1 MEVSLVGKKALVG
14 GSSKGIGFG
23 IAKQLA
29 ESGASVCLMAR
40 DVKKMKEIVQT
51 LPSTNSQEHSY
62 LVVDFSDFNSF
73 KNIIE
78 DYLNETQIDILINNT
93 QGVPAG
99 NSLSKSI
106 DDYQKAIDVLLKC
119 VVNTSSLAIIKMKE
133 KGWGRII
140 NLTSISVKEPLNYLV
155 LSNSIRAAVV
165 TWGKSLSVDLAPFG
179 VTVNSI
185 ITGFIDTEHLAHLNE
200 QKSKNMNIPVSEIL
214 DGIKKSIPS
223 NRLGKPSEMGELATF
238 LASDKASYIT
248 GTAIPIDGG
257 FLRSI

>member
-1 MEVSLVGKKALVG
+1 MEISLVGKKALVG
-14 GSSKGIGFG
+14 GSSKGIGYG

-40 DVKKMKEIVQT
+40 DVVKMKEIVQT

-78 DYLNETQIDILINNT
+78 DYLNENQIDILINNT

-106 DDYQKAIDVLLKC
+106 DDYQKAFDVLFKC
-119 VVNTSSLAIIKMKE
+119 VVHTSSLAINKMKE

-185 ITGFIDTEHLAHLNE
+185 ITGFIDTEHLAHLND

-257 FLRSI
+257 FLRSY

>member
-14 GSSKGIGFG
+14 GSSKGIGYG

-40 DVKKMKEIVQT
+40 DLKKMQQIIESF
-51 LPSTNSQEHSY
+51 PSNKYQQHSY
-62 LVVDFSDFNSF
+62 LVVDFSDFKSF

-78 DYLNETQIDILINNT
+78 DYFNENDIDILINNT

-99 NSLSKSI
+99 DSL
-106 DDYQKAIDVLLKC
+106 LFKC
-119 VVNTSSLAIIKMKE
+119 VVHTSSIALKRMKY

-155 LSNSIRAAVV
+155 LSNTIRAAVV

-179 VTVNSI
+179 ITVNSI
-185 ITGFIDTEHLAHLNE
+185 ITGFMDTEHLAHLNE
-200 QKSKNMNIPVSEIL
+200 QKSKNLNIPVSEIL

>member
-14 GSSKGIGFG
+14 GSSKGIGYG

-78 DYLNETQIDILINNT
+78 DYLNENQIDILINNT

-106 DDYQKAIDVLLKC
+106 DDYQKAFDVLFKC
-119 VVNTSSLAIIKMKE
+119 VVHTSSLAINKMKE

-140 NLTSISVKEPLNYLV
+140 KLTSISVKEPLNYLV

-257 FLRSI
+257 FLRSY

>member
-40 DVKKMKEIVQT
+40 DVKKMQQIIESF
-51 LPSTNSQEHSY
+51 PSNKYQQHSY
-62 LVVDFSDFNSF
+62 LVVDFSDFKSF

-78 DYLNETQIDILINNT
+78 DYFNENDIDILINNT

-99 NSLSKSI
+99 DSLSKSI
-106 DDYQKAIDVLLKC
+106 DDYQIAFDVLFKC
-119 VVNTSSLAIIKMKE
+119 VVHTSSIALKRMKD

-155 LSNSIRAAVV
+155 LSNTIRAAVV

-179 VTVNSI
+179 ITVNSI

-200 QKSKNMNIPVSEIL
+200 QKSKNINIPVSEIL

>member
-1 MEVSLVGKKALVG
+1 MEISLVGKKALVG
-14 GSSKGIGFG
+14 GSSKGIGYG

-40 DVKKMKEIVQT
+40 DVVKMQEIVQT

-78 DYLNETQIDILINNT
+78 DYLNENQIDILINNT

-106 DDYQKAIDVLLKC
+106 DDYQKAFDVLFKC
-119 VVNTSSLAIIKMKE
+119 VVHTSSLAINKMKE

-257 FLRSI
+257 FLRSY

>member
-1 MEVSLVGKKALVG
+1 MEISLVGKKALVG
-14 GSSKGIGFG
+14 GSSKGIGYG
-23 IAKQLA
+23 VAKQLA

-40 DVKKMKEIVQT
+40 DVKKMKEIVQA
-51 LPSTNSQEHSY
+51 LPSNDSQEHSY
-62 LVVDFSDFNSF
+62 LVVDFSDFKSF

-78 DYLNETQIDILINNT
+78 DYLNQNHIDILINNT

-99 NSLSKSI
+99 DSLSKSI
-106 DDYQKAIDVLLKC
+106 DDYQKAFDVLFKC
-119 VVNTSSLAIIKMKE
+119 VVHTSSIALNKMKN

-179 VTVNSI
+179 ITVNSI

-214 DGIKKSIPS
+214 NGIKKSIPS
-223 NRLGKPSEMGELATF
+223 NRLGKPSEMGELAAF
-238 LASDKASYIT
+238 LSSDKASYIT

>member
-1 MEVSLVGKKALVG
+1 MDVSLVGKKALVG
-14 GSSKGIGFG
+14 GSSKGIGYG

-62 LVVDFSDFNSF
+62 LAVDFSDFKSF

-78 DYLNETQIDILINNT
+78 DYLKSNHIDILINNT

-99 NSLSKSI
+99 DSLSKSI
-106 DDYQKAIDVLLKC
+106 DDYQIAFDVLFKC
-119 VVNTSSLAIIKMKE
+119 VVHTSAIALKRMKD

-155 LSNSIRAAVV
+155 LSNTIRAAVV

-179 VTVNSI
+179 ITVNSI
-185 ITGFIDTEHLAHLNE
+185 ITGFIDTEHLAHLNK
-200 QKSKNMNIPVSEIL
+200 QKSKNLNIPVSEIL

>member
-1 MEVSLVGKKALVG
+1 MDVSLVGKKALVG
-14 GSSKGIGFG
+14 GSSKGIGYG

-78 DYLNETQIDILINNT
+78 DYLNENQIDILINNT

-106 DDYQKAIDVLLKC
+106 DDYQKAFDVLFKC
-119 VVNTSSLAIIKMKE
+119 VVHTSSLAINKMKE

-185 ITGFIDTEHLAHLNE
+185 ITGFIDTEHLSHLNE

-257 FLRSI
+257 FLRSY